1 MLTKYVSTNL
11 KLAWQHYLT
20 MHVHVL
26 QVLGILAPNVRNSC
40 ISAGQFFA
48 ALRLLMHARDGSD
61 VNEAM
66 LFIQGKPIGIII
78 LLLQRLVARASDPPT
93 SVLNHR

>member
-1 MLTKYVSTNL
+1 MLTRYVSFYL
-11 KLAWQHYLT
+11 KLAWQLYLT

-48 ALRLLMHARDGSD
+48 ALRLLMHAQDGSD

-66 LFIQGKPIGIII
+66 LFIQGKPIGII
-78 LLLQRLVARASDPPT
+78 LFLQRLVARASDPPT

>member
-1 MLTKYVSTNL
+1 MLD
-11 KLAWQHYLT
+11 
-20 MHVHVL
+20 MHVLVL
-26 QVLGILAPNVRNSC
+26 QVLGILAPNVRNSR
-40 ISAGQFFA
+40 ISVGQFFA

-66 LFIQGKPIGIII
+66 LFIQGKPISIKCF
-78 LLLQRLVARASDPPT
+78 LLRLVARASDPPP

>member
-1 MLTKYVSTNL
+1 MLG
-11 KLAWQHYLT
+11 
-20 MHVHVL
+20 MHAHIL

-40 ISAGQFFA
+40 ISVGQFFA

-66 LFIQGKPIGIII
+66 LFIQGKPISIKHF
-78 LLLQRLVARASDPPT
+78 LQRLVARASDPPP
-93 SVLNHR
+93 SMLNHR